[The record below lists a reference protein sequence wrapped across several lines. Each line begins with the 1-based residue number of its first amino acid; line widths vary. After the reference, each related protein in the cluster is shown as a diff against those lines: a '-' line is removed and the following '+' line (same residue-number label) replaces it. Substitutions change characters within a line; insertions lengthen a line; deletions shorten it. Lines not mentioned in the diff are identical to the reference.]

1 MPVNSEDFCFALL
14 VSSLTLCV
22 LSLIH
27 LQDMHLSALESL
39 YATFRN
45 KKKDPD
51 SIDDDEITRV
61 QSELEGNDIV
71 AAVEDIV
78 RKGFEE

>member
-1 MPVNSEDFCFALL
+1 MPVNSEAFCFALL

-45 KKKDPD
+45 KKNDPD

-61 QSELEGNDIV
+61 QSELE
-71 AAVEDIV
+71 E
-78 RKGFEE
+78 

>member
-1 MPVNSEDFCFALL
+1 
-14 VSSLTLCV
+14 
-22 LSLIH
+22 
-27 LQDMHLSALESL
+27 MHLSALESL

-45 KKKDPD
+45 KKNDPD

>member
-1 MPVNSEDFCFALL
+1 
-14 VSSLTLCV
+14 
-22 LSLIH
+22 
-27 LQDMHLSALESL
+27 MHLSALESL